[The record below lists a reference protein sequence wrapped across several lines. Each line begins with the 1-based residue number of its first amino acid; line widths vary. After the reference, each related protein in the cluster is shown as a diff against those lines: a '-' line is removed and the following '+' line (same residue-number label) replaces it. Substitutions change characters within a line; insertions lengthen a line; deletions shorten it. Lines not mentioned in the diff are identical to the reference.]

1 MVVDS
6 SLGSYGMKKPPNIS
20 SSHPMKPPLFANAV
34 LACVVFRVLAS
45 RPFVRSVNGVS
56 PGVLVLVPPASY
68 SSKAIHAW
76 CAVARSSPAADPSR
90 DLPLPL
96 CDLIASVN
104 APCTSR

>member
-1 MVVDS
+1 MDS

-20 SSHPMKPPLFANAV
+20 SSHPMKPPLSAGAV
-34 LACVVFRVLAS
+34 LACAVFRVLAS
-45 RPFVRSVNGVS
+45 RPFVRSVNGGVS
-56 PGVLVLVPPASY
+56 PGVLVLVSPVSY

>member
-1 MVVDS
+1 
-6 SLGSYGMKKPPNIS
+6 MKKPPNIS
-20 SSHPMKPPLFANAV
+20 SSHPMKPPLSAGAV
-34 LACVVFRVLAS
+34 LACAVFRVLAS
-45 RPFVRSVNGVS
+45 RPFVRSVNGVP
-56 PGVLVLVPPASY
+56 PGVLVLVLVSPVSY

-90 DLPLPL
+90 DLALPL